1 LSLGSRWRYHGQTY
15 TAIEVEAVEVDI
27 HAIDALLT
35 FDLAGEV
42 AHARAAVAFSMPGP
56 GKPALDL
63 RQPIDSL
70 ALDGA
75 ALDPDDFPHVDLG
88 GGEGAEMRVLDANVD
103 PGAVHE
109 LQLAYR
115 LGLPDAEKAEAPQ
128 ITGDQLHFD
137 FWLSDLHPA
146 RYLEQWLPASLCGDR
161 FRLTLH
167 VEVAGSS
174 APHDLVSNGTVTA
187 TRPGRWTVECP
198 ATWTS
203 LSPMVVIAPRDD
215 LEIRSV
221 GLDEPE
227 LILTIVR
234 SRSADVRLTEV
245 EASVRQWLQGNDR
258 AYGPYCHGP
267 RFTAFIW
274 SSGRGMEYDGAT
286 TSSVDALEHEVF
298 HSWFGRGIKPT
309 RASDGWID
317 EAWTSWC
324 TSSRRYEGNRFA
336 VEKLGLDE
344 EPRLLYPPHP
354 WSRYTPAEAYDEGAR
369 LFAGLAYLLGSGGQ
383 LRGAMADWYQRHAGG
398 FVTTAGLM
406 DQLSQAAGRD
416 LTPWFDRYVYG
427 RD

>member
-1 LSLGSRWRYHGQTY
+1 ME
-15 TAIEVEAVEVDI
+15 AIEVDI
-27 HAIDALLT
+27 QAIDALLT

-42 AHARAAVAFSMPGP
+42 AHARAAVTFSMPGP
-56 GKPALDL
+56 GRPALDL
-63 RQPIDSL
+63 RQSIDSL

-88 GGEGAEMRVLDANVD
+88 GGEGAEMRVLEANVE

-109 LQLAYR
+109 LQLAYT

-128 ITGDQLHFD
+128 MTGDQLHFD
-137 FWLSDLHPA
+137 FWLSDLHPG
-146 RYLEQWLPASLCGDR
+146 RYLEQWVPVGLCGDP

-174 APHDLVSNGTVTA
+174 APHELVSNGAVTT
-187 TRPGRWTVECP
+187 TRPGRWTVDCP

-215 LEIRSV
+215 LEIQSV

-227 LILTIVR
+227 LTLTVVR
-234 SRSADVRLTEV
+234 SQAAEVKLSEV
-245 EASVRQWLQGNDR
+245 EASVRQWLEDNDR

-274 SSGRGMEYDGAT
+274 SCGRGMEYDGAT
-286 TSSVDALEHEVF
+286 TSSIDALEHEVF
-298 HSWFGRGIKPT
+298 HSWFGRGIKPA

-324 TSSRRYEGNRFA
+324 TSSRRYDGDRFA

-344 EPRLLYPPHP
+344 EPRLLYPAHP
-354 WSRYTPAEAYDEGAR
+354 WSRYTPAAAYDEGAR
-369 LFAGLAYLLGSGGQ
+369 LFAGIAYLLGGAGQ
-383 LRGAMADWYQRHAGG
+383 LRAAMADWYQHHAGG

-406 DQLSQAAGRD
+406 DQLSQAAGKD

-427 RD
+427 RG